1 MPHVIL
7 VVGGTGELGLEIVR
21 ALCDRD
27 EEVRVLAR
35 PSSNVAAVEALGAGV
50 VRGDLS
56 RPESM
61 SGACEGAEVVVA
73 TANSI
78 VPRRGERVRTGGLS
92 DGYAA
97 LVADARR
104 AGTSRV
110 LSVSVP
116 TQFEGRG
123 ALDFD
128 ERARQVP
135 RLRADGP
142 PLTLIRSSLFMQT
155 WLPAVGS
162 RLAVRGDENA
172 TLNRGYWLARAVGAT
187 TQRSLDRF
195 GIASLPADGSARH
208 SFIDVADLAGV
219 IAAAVRVPGLPEE
232 LEVGGPEALSWHE
245 VAEIHGRVLGKPIR
259 KLRQPATP
267 FRVLSKAAR
276 PVSPAAAHLLA
287 VQHLVSVLD
296 SVVPPENAERLVG
309 RRLRTVEEFLTERT
323 QLPAD

>member
-1 MPHVIL
+1 MIVVIL

-21 ALCDRD
+21 ALRERGDQ
-27 EEVRVLAR
+27 VRVLAR
-35 PSSNVAAVEALGAGV
+35 PSSDVSRVEALGAGV

-56 RPESM
+56 RPESIP
-61 SGACEGAEVVVA
+61 GACEGVEVVIA

-78 VPRRGERVRTGGLS
+78 VPRRGERVKTGGLS
-92 DGYAA
+92 EGYAA

-110 LSVSVP
+110 LSVAVP

-128 ERARQVP
+128 ERARLEP
-135 RLRADGP
+135 RLRAEGP
-142 PLTLIRSSLFMQT
+142 PLTVIRSSLFMQT

-162 RLAVRGDENA
+162 RLAVRGDDNA

-195 GIASLPADGSARH
+195 GIASVPADGNARH
-208 SFIDVADLAGV
+208 SFIDVADLAEV
-219 IAAAVRVPGLPEE
+219 VASAVRAGDLPDE
-232 LEVGGPEALSWHE
+232 LDVGGPEALSWHE
-245 VAEIHGRVLGKPIR
+245 VAEIHGRVLGKSIR
-259 KLRQPATP
+259 KLRQPAAP
-267 FRVLSKAAR
+267 FRVLSRAVR
-276 PVSPAAAHLLA
+276 RVSPAAAHLLA
-287 VQHLVSVLD
+287 VQHLVSTLD

-309 RRLRTVEEFLTERT
+309 RRLRTVEEFLTERA
-323 QLPAD
+323 QLPAE

>member
-1 MPHVIL
+1 MIL
-7 VVGGTGELGLEIVR
+7 VVGGTGELGLQIVR
-21 ALCDRD
+21 ALGERGED
-27 EEVRVLAR
+27 VVVLAR
-35 PSSNVAAVEALGAGV
+35 PTSDFTAVEALGAGV
-50 VRGDLS
+50 VRGDLA
-56 RPESM
+56 RPESLT
-61 SGACEGAEVVVA
+61 GVCDGAEVLVA

-78 VPRRGERVRTGGLS
+78 VPRRGERVRRGQLS

-104 AGTSRV
+104 AGTARV
-110 LSVSVP
+110 ISVSVP
-116 TQFEGRG
+116 AQFEGRG

-128 ERARQVP
+128 ERAQQVP
-135 RLRADGP
+135 RLRAEGP
-142 PLTLIRSSLFMQT
+142 PLTLVRSSLFMQT

-195 GIASLPADGSARH
+195 GVASVPADGSARH
-208 SFIDVADLAGV
+208 SFIDVADLAEV
-219 IAAAVRVPGLPEE
+219 IAAAVRVPDLPEE
-232 LEVGGPEALSWHE
+232 LEVGGPEAPSWHE

-259 KLRQPATP
+259 KLRQPAAP

-296 SVVPPENAERLVG
+296 SVIPPENAERLVG
-309 RRLRTVEEFLTERT
+309 RRLRSVEEYLTERA
-323 QLPAD
+323 QLPAE